1 MAPSSVFLTFSW
13 EISDNIIILCF
24 CNIVEGQA
32 NCWFW
37 SILLEFFIE
46 HKPKNLSSELAA
58 LYASI
63 VALAWY
69 LFNKLGTQY
78 GTTGLKDCLW
88 TSISALRFEILNQL
102 CNIWQHSIM
111 TSWKIIPIKH
121 KSGFD
126 YSSWDESMIF
136 LLV

>member
-1 MAPSSVFLTFSW
+1 MGFLHMSHH
-13 EISDNIIILCF
+13 IKRRYSR
-24 CNIVEGQA
+24 
-32 NCWFW
+32 FW
-37 SILLEFFIE
+37 STSWNFSLRINPKILR
-46 HKPKNLSSELAA
+46 SELAA

-111 TSWKIIPIKH
+111 TSWMPIKH
-121 KSGFD
+121 QSGFD

-136 LLV
+136 LLVQVVNTIWKHGFLLQKNCTK